1 MDGSYALDVSI
12 KILHLFLNQILL
24 LFFFL
29 IFFGKIKLNEKNPL
43 SAAATGILS
52 SLLHLPE
59 IFHQAGNAVK
69 YDTYMT
75 AACNCGSNILYIFS
89 VYLLKYQWRKT
100 ERRKKNEDKHKTPI
114 QSSLPQVV
122 ELARTGPGQI
132 GSQQCN
138 PSLPCEWQE
147 PSSYFTASHLHVSKE
162 LD

>member
-1 MDGSYALDVSI
+1 MWHSSNFLCHVNDLSLNYFVLQNCLKADNHKHLIFQMFKSFAHIEVLESYYIPAHFQFPRLT
-12 KILHLFLNQILL
+12 KLL
-24 LFFFL
+24 SHADSWMGLMLWMSPSRFFIYFWTKFSSYFFL

-89 VYLLKYQWRKT
+89 VYLLKY
-100 ERRKKNEDKHKTPI
+100 
-114 QSSLPQVV
+114 
-122 ELARTGPGQI
+122 
-132 GSQQCN
+132 
-138 PSLPCEWQE
+138 
-147 PSSYFTASHLHVSKE
+147 
-162 LD
+162 